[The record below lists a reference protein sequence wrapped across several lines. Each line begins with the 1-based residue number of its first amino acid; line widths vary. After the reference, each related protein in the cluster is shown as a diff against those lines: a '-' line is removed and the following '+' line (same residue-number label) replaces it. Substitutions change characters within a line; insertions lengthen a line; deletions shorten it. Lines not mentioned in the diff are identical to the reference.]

1 MNYVYK
7 KGTNNNGQ
15 EMMLPVLDV
24 EYQNRC
30 LTIGEISRE
39 SAIAFCSAIR
49 CLAHDSKDPITLYIT
64 SPGGAVDAGLYMFDT
79 LKECG
84 CPIVTVACGMA
95 ASMGAFL
102 LTAAGSKGM
111 RYALPHA
118 EILIH
123 QPLGGTSGQAS
134 DMKIHV
140 EHILSVREKLN
151 RILAESTNQS
161 IDKIANDTERDKILC
176 ASDALAYGLIDH
188 IGDPSAEL

>member
-1 MNYVYK
+1 MI
-7 KGTNNNGQ
+7 
-15 EMMLPVLDV
+15 LPVLDV

-39 SAIAFCSAIR
+39 AAIAFCSAIR
-49 CLAHDSKDPITLYIT
+49 CLAHDSKDPIALYIT

-102 LTAAGSKGM
+102 LAAAGTKGM
-111 RYALPHA
+111 RYALPNA

-176 ASDALAYGLIDH
+176 ASEALAYGLIDH
-188 IGDPSAEL
+188 IGDPFAEQ